1 MLLLK
6 VKGVVAFA
14 QFNYLIRKEVVAYA
28 TMTGQYFIVEEILT
42 FVRIMVTTKKAFSMY
57 QLKLLIRLQFR
68 RRPESPLNTQRFV
81 ILAKARTSIVINT

>member
-1 MLLLK
+1 MEQK
-6 VKGVVAFA
+6 VLAFA
-14 QFNYLIRKEVVAYA
+14 R
-28 TMTGQYFIVEEILT
+28 MTLQCFRMKEILT

-81 ILAKARTSIVINT
+81 ILAKARTSFVINT

>member
-1 MLLLK
+1 MGQK
-6 VKGVVAFA
+6 VLAFA
-14 QFNYLIRKEVVAYA
+14 R
-28 TMTGQYFIVEEILT
+28 MTLHCFRMKEILT